1 MNKAWLGT
9 AGVIVVTGIAVVAVQ
24 RADNAALRREVALLR
39 LEVKSLAVSGRA
51 AGSNAA
57 SSTQASVASGVG
69 SAAASG
75 VEITRSGENAE
86 LVKLR
91 EEMSALQKN
100 TADIARFA
108 QLAQTAK
115 TLEKTSDGVP
125 TNLIPAGALKNSGK
139 ATPEASTQTALWA
152 AVSGDVDA
160 LAGTLMFTSSAQKK
174 ADAWFATLPDA
185 TRQQYGSAEK
195 VVALMIA
202 KDADSLTGM
211 QVIGQ
216 QEVGPDNVGV
226 RVRLAGADG
235 KTKDDTLFMHRSA
248 DGWKMVLPDPVLEK
262 FARQLAK
269 GK

>member
-1 MNKAWLGT
+1 MTKAWLGT
-9 AGVIVVTGIAVVAVQ
+9 AGVIVVTGVAVVAVQ
-24 RADNAALRREVALLR
+24 RADNAALRREVSLLR
-39 LEVKSLAVSGRA
+39 LEVKSLAIA
-51 AGSNAA
+51 AKSAGLG
-57 SSTQASVASGVG
+57 SGVRP
-69 SAAASG
+69 SG
-75 VEITRSGENAE
+75 AGDANAVAGAGVGITRSGENAE

-91 EEMSALQKN
+91 EEMTALQKN
-100 TADIARFA
+100 TADLAKLA
-108 QLAQTAK
+108 QLAQTVKA
-115 TLEKTSDGVP
+115 LEKNADGVP

-152 AVSGDVDA
+152 AVNGDVDA
-160 LAGTLMFTSSAQKK
+160 LAGSLMFTASAQKK
-174 ADAWFATLPDA
+174 ADAWFATLPEA

>member
-1 MNKAWLGT
+1 MNQAWLGI
-9 AGVIVVTGIAVVAVQ
+9 AALIVVSGVAVIALQ
-24 RADNAALRREVALLR
+24 RADNAALRRDVALLR
-39 LEVKSLAVSGRA
+39 LEVKGLAVSAKA
-51 AGSNAA
+51 AGASAA
-57 SSTQASVASGVG
+57 ARPSGAGGPDQAGASGV
-69 SAAASG
+69 
-75 VEITRSGENAE
+75 VVTREGENAE

-91 EEMSALQKN
+91 EEMTALQKN
-100 TADIARFA
+100 TGDIAKFA
-108 QLAQTAK
+108 QLAQTVKA
-115 TLEKTSDGVP
+115 LEKFSDGVP
-125 TNLIPAGALKNSGK
+125 NNLIPAGALKNSGK

-152 AVSGDVDA
+152 AVNGDVDA
-160 LAGTLMFTSSAQKK
+160 LAGTLLFTASAQKK

-185 TRQQYGSAEK
+185 TRQQYGSPEK

-202 KDADSLTGM
+202 KDADSLTGL

-226 RVRLAGADG
+226 RVRMAGADG

>member
-9 AGVIVVTGIAVVAVQ
+9 AGVIVVTGVAVVAVQ

-39 LEVKSLAVSGRA
+39 LEVKSLAIA
-51 AGSNAA
+51 AKSAGAGAA
-57 SSTQASVASGVG
+57 TSTPAGG
-69 SAAASG
+69 GAAAANG
-75 VEITRSGENAE
+75 VEITRAAENSE

-91 EEMSALQKN
+91 EEMSALQKS
-100 TADIARFA
+100 TADIAKFA
-108 QLAQTAK
+108 QLAQTVK
-115 TLEKTSDGVP
+115 TLEKSSDGVP
-125 TNLIPAGALKNSGK
+125 TNLIPSAALKNSGK

-152 AVSGDVDA
+152 AVSGDVEA
-160 LAGTLMFTSSAQKK
+160 LAETLMFTASAQKK

-185 TRQQYGSAEK
+185 TRQQYGSPEK

-235 KTKDDTLFMHRSA
+235 KTKDDTLFMHRGA